1 MDQLNNYFDNIL
13 KTDNIKHITKWVKG
27 QISGLRLFLA
37 TESPSKRKKK
47 KKKKKKEF
55 FFTLKALFALKIC
68 KILS

>member
-37 TESPSKRKKK
+37 TESPSKKKK
-47 KKKKKKEF
+47 KKKKNAF
-55 FFTLKALFALKIC
+55 YFTLKALFALKIC

>member
-37 TESPSKRKKK
+37 TESPSKKKK
-47 KKKKKKEF
+47 KKAF
-55 FFTLKALFALKIC
+55 YFTLKALFALKIC

>member
-37 TESPSKRKKK
+37 TESPSKKKK
-47 KKKKKKEF
+47 KKKKKKKRF
-55 FFTLKALFALKIC
+55 
-68 KILS
+68 ILP

>member
-47 KKKKKKEF
+47 KKKKKKNV
-55 FFTLKALFALKIC
+55 LF
-68 KILS
+68 

>member
-37 TESPSKRKKK
+37 TESPSKKKK
-47 KKKKKKEF
+47 KKNAF
-55 FFTLKALFALKIC
+55 YFTLKALFALKIC

>member
-37 TESPSKRKKK
+37 TESPSKKKK
-47 KKKKKKEF
+47 KNAF
-55 FFTLKALFALKIC
+55 YFTLKALFALKIC

>member
-37 TESPSKRKKK
+37 TESPSKKKK
-47 KKKKKKEF
+47 KKSVLF
-55 FFTLKALFALKIC
+55 YLKSTFR
-68 KILS
+68 S

>member
-47 KKKKKKEF
+47 KKKKKKKDLF
-55 FFTLKALFALKIC
+55 YLKKTF
-68 KILS
+68 LS

>member
-37 TESPSKRKKK
+37 TESPSKKKK
-47 KKKKKKEF
+47 KKKKKKKSVLF
-55 FFTLKALFALKIC
+55 YLKSTFR
-68 KILS
+68 S

>member
-37 TESPSKRKKK
+37 TESPSKKKK
-47 KKKKKKEF
+47 KKKKWFYFYLKE
-55 FFTLKALFALKIC
+55 LFALKIC

>member
-37 TESPSKRKKK
+37 TESPSKKKNA
-47 KKKKKKEF
+47 F
-55 FFTLKALFALKIC
+55 YFTLKALFALKIC

>member
-37 TESPSKRKKK
+37 TESPSKKKK
-47 KKKKKKEF
+47 KKKKAF
-55 FFTLKALFALKIC
+55 YFTLKALFALKIC